1 MNTDSQNKTV
11 LDMLKNGKKLTQKD
25 ALEFGC
31 YRLSAR
37 ILDLKELGHDI
48 KSERINVIKT
58 NNKTARVALY
68 SI

>member
-1 MNTDSQNKTV
+1 MKTESQNKTV
-11 LDMLKNGKKLTQKD
+11 LTMLKDGKKLTQKD

-48 KSERINVIKT
+48 KSERISVMKT
-58 NNKTARVALY
+58 NNKTARVAIY